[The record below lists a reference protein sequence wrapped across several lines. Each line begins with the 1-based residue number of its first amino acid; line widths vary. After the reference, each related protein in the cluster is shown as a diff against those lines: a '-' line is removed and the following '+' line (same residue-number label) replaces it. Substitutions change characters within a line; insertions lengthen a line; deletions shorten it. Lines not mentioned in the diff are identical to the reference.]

1 MVKVSLFWLFTAV
14 GMAGTINIGF
24 ESPDYFPGNINMQQ
38 GWSNTGNFDAQVTLA
53 AGYEGSQSMRISNGI
68 SSSAY
73 GNQPFTPHLLI
84 PAGESSVP
92 GAVDTFYSSW
102 YFKSVTGQLQD
113 GLGITVS
120 ADSGVG
126 TRMTY
131 LRMADDASNG
141 MNLQFY
147 DFGGTPEDFQY
158 QMLVTHLDRTVWHR
172 IDMNIHFVD
181 GPGNDGVQIFL
192 DGQLLVN
199 GTTWE
204 DYSRSVLQPDGSPG
218 LLPPVNSLLFRAGG
232 GPAVT
237 STLGAGFYI
246 DDISLTSLD
255 TPEPGAWRLALAG
268 LLSLLAY
275 RLGRICA

>member
-1 MVKVSLFWLFTAV
+1 MGKLSLFWLFTAV

-24 ESPDYFPGNINMQQ
+24 ESPDYFPGNINGQQ
-38 GWSNTGNFDAQVTLA
+38 GWSNTGNFDAQVTSA
-53 AGYEGSQSMRISNGI
+53 EGYEGSQSMRISNGI
-68 SSSAY
+68 TSGAY

-113 GLGITVS
+113 GLKVTVS

-131 LRMADDASNG
+131 LRMADDAVNG

-147 DFGGTPEDFQY
+147 DFGGTPENFQY

-172 IDMNIHFVD
+172 IDMNIYFVD

-204 DYSRSVLQPDGSPG
+204 DYSRSISPG
-218 LLPPVNSLLFRAGG
+218 LLPPVNSLLFRAGDE
-232 GPAVT
+232 PAVP

-255 TPEPGAWRLALAG
+255 APEPDALRLALAG